1 MLERCAE
8 LLRQAGKTA
17 ADIFGDTGFGA
28 ATAQMAALGVPHAL
42 HADADALRAS
52 TVQLAEVA
60 HELAVAELAGLKKEG
75 KVTQRF
81 RAPQTLAVL
90 NAAAALLKDVDAWAT
105 PVARVD
111 EEHAAEL
118 RRGIE
123 EVGAMGFGGGGEA
136 EEDDELDPRVAMCT
150 AAAGC
155 LGDDELDDAA
165 RRGGGGRGGRGGAL
179 GEFGGVTCSLCNLTL
194 RVVRAAVQIAFAVR
208 ARAIGRALWMAI
220 VARGDRRR
228 RSE

>member
-90 NAAAALLKDVDAWAT
+90 NAAAALLKDVNAWAT
-105 PVARVD
+105 PVATVD

-123 EVGAMGFGGGGEA
+123 EVGAMGFGGGAEA
-136 EEDDELDPRVAMCT
+136 EDDELD
-150 AAAGC
+150 
-155 LGDDELDDAA
+155 DE
-165 RRGGGGRGGRGGAL
+165 
-179 GEFGGVTCSLCNLTL
+179 
-194 RVVRAAVQIAFAVR
+194 I
-208 ARAIGRALWMAI
+208 
-220 VARGDRRR
+220 
-228 RSE
+228 

>member
-1 MLERCAE
+1 MPSCLQVGAALSKGKMLERCAE

-105 PVARVD
+105 PVATVD

-136 EEDDELDPRVAMCT
+136 E
-150 AAAGC
+150 
-155 LGDDELDDAA
+155 DDELDD
-165 RRGGGGRGGRGGAL
+165 
-179 GEFGGVTCSLCNLTL
+179 E
-194 RVVRAAVQIAFAVR
+194 I
-208 ARAIGRALWMAI
+208 
-220 VARGDRRR
+220 
-228 RSE
+228 

>member
-81 RAPQTLAVL
+81 RAPQTLTVLHAADALIRAVD
-90 NAAAALLKDVDAWAT
+90 AAAALLKDVDAWAT
-105 PVARVD
+105 PVASVD

-136 EEDDELDPRVAMCT
+136 E
-150 AAAGC
+150 
-155 LGDDELDDAA
+155 DDELDD
-165 RRGGGGRGGRGGAL
+165 
-179 GEFGGVTCSLCNLTL
+179 E
-194 RVVRAAVQIAFAVR
+194 I
-208 ARAIGRALWMAI
+208 
-220 VARGDRRR
+220 
-228 RSE
+228 

>member
-105 PVARVD
+105 PVASVD

-118 RRGIE
+118 RRGLRRW
-123 EVGAMGFGGGGEA
+123 ARWA
-136 EEDDELDPRVAMCT
+136 S
-150 AAAGC
+150 AAAGRPRTTSWMMRFRR
-155 LGDDELDDAA
+155 DDILKGEGGRRPSQHEERGGCRRNVRLRRSVGGAITSAGA
-165 RRGGGGRGGRGGAL
+165 RRAPPASRTRG
-179 GEFGGVTCSLCNLTL
+179 
-194 RVVRAAVQIAFAVR
+194 I
-208 ARAIGRALWMAI
+208 
-220 VARGDRRR
+220 
-228 RSE
+228 